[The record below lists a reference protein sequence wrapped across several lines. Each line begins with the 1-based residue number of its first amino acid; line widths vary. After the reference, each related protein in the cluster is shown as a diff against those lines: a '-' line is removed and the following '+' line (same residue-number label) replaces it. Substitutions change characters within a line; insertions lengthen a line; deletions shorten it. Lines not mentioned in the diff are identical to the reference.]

1 MVPCDTV
8 ELLSNRSFGFL
19 MAAKFL
25 FHEKSCFR
33 CPDRGIGLTMMLSV
47 LLTAPAVAQH
57 PETLPSGVPAFLSE
71 IHGAEAQDWV
81 ERQNRKTVSV
91 LEDDSRYRD
100 FYDQILSAEQSK
112 DRLDEPE
119 FLGGNIWNFWQ
130 DGHHPRGIWRRTT
143 LASYRQILTGWQT
156 KLDVDALAARE
167 HENWVF
173 EGADCLKP
181 KDRYCLISLS
191 SGGEDARTLREYDTQ
206 AGLFVLNGLTLPRA
220 KQTVAWVDRDTLLVA
235 RDWDGAGDM
244 LTTSGYPF
252 VIRRVV
258 RNEPFDQAIE
268 IYRGEKDDVAVDPL
282 TITDGDGNRILLIR
296 RSPTFFSSRFAVLE
310 GMETAFQ
317 GKRKGTLRWLTLP
330 DRVDLKGMIHGALVF
345 TIEEDWTPP
354 GENRIPAGSL
364 VLLDPHDTQARPE
377 ILFVPE
383 SGKILEDAAITRNTI
398 IVTYLEHVQGRAMVL
413 HASADVKNHWHQV
426 VLPLPDMSSVHIVD
440 TDQPSDAAF
449 LKVESFLVPPQLWLV
464 GTSQAGL
471 EKVRQT
477 KPLFN
482 ADELTIEQLQARSRD
497 GTEIP
502 YFLVRRKNMAMDGSY
517 PALLTAYGGFLS
529 SVTPRYDPVIG
540 RSWLAHGGVYAVANI
555 RGGGEFG
562 PAWHDA
568 GKTVHRQKVFDDF
581 TAVGRDLVRRGI
593 TSRDRLGIRGRSNGG
608 LLMGVAFTQ
617 HPELWKAVIMGVPL
631 LDMINYESLSAGA
644 SWADEYGSMKNP
656 DEARFLQSIS
666 PLHHLKADV
675 NYPTPFIFTSTSDD
689 RVGPVHAR
697 RFAARL
703 EALKK
708 PFFYYEDVEGGHSG
722 TVNAEEIAHE
732 RALEA
737 VYLAQQLMSAQ

>member
-1 MVPCDTV
+1 MKTKLFYREKP
-8 ELLSNRSFGFL
+8 FL
-19 MAAKFL
+19 HCPAWGISLIMA
-25 FHEKSCFR
+25 
-33 CPDRGIGLTMMLSV
+33 LSV
-47 LLTAPAVAQH
+47 SLTVPAVAQH
-57 PETLPSGVPAFLSE
+57 SETLPSGVPAFLDE

-91 LEDDSRYRD
+91 LEADPRYRD
-100 FYDQILSAEQSK
+100 LYDQILSAEQSRN
-112 DRLDEPE
+112 RLDEPE

-143 LASYRQILTGWQT
+143 LASYRQLLTGWQT
-156 KLDVDALAARE
+156 KLDVDALASKE

-173 EGADCLKP
+173 EGADCLRP

-206 AGLFVLNGLTLPRA
+206 AGLFILNGLTLPRA
-220 KQTVAWVDRDTLLVA
+220 KQTSAWVDRDTLLVG
-235 RDWDGAGDM
+235 RDWDGTGDM

-252 VIRRVV
+252 VIRRVI
-258 RNEPFDQAIE
+258 RNEPFDQALE

-282 TITDGDGNRILLIR
+282 TVTDGDGNRIFLIR
-296 RSPTFFSSRFAVLE
+296 RSPSFFSSRFAVLE

-317 GKRKGTLRWLTLP
+317 GRQKGTLRWLTLP
-330 DRVDLKGMIHGALVF
+330 DRVDLKGMIHGTLVF
-345 TIEEDWTPP
+345 SLEEDWTQA
-354 GENRIPAGSL
+354 GENSIPAGSL
-364 VLLDPHDTQARPE
+364 VALDPHDPQAKPE

-383 SGKILEDAAITRNTI
+383 SGKVLENAAVTRNTI

-413 HASADVKNHWHQV
+413 HASPDAKNRWHQV

-440 TDQPSDAAF
+440 TDQSSDAAF
-449 LKVESFLVPPQLWLV
+449 LKVESFLSPPQLWLV
-464 GTSQAGL
+464 GTTQPGL
-471 EKVRQT
+471 EKIRQI

-482 ADELTIEQLQARSRD
+482 ADELAVEQLQAHSPD

-502 YFLVRRKNMAMDGSY
+502 YFLVRPRNMTRDGTH
-517 PALLTAYGGFLS
+517 PTLLTAYGGFLS

-540 RSWLAHGGVYAVANI
+540 RAWLAHGGVYAVANI

-562 PAWHDA
+562 PAWHEA
-568 GKTVHRQKVFDDF
+568 GKTIHRQKVFDDF
-581 TAVGRDLVRRGI
+581 TAVGRDLVKRGV

-617 HPELWKAVIMGVPL
+617 HPELWRAVIIGVPL
-631 LDMINYESLSAGA
+631 LDMVNYESLAAGA

-666 PLHHLKADV
+666 PLQHLKADV
-675 NYPTPFIFTSTSDD
+675 KYPTPFIFTSTSDD

-722 TVNAEEIAHE
+722 TVNAEEVAHE

-737 VYLAQQLMSAQ
+737 VYLAQQLMSGQ

>member
-1 MVPCDTV
+1 MTA
-8 ELLSNRSFGFL
+8 R
-19 MAAKFL
+19 L
-25 FHEKSCFR
+25 FPREKSYFR
-33 CPDRGIGLTMMLSV
+33 SSDWGIGLAMTLSV
-47 LLTAPAVAQH
+47 LLTVSALAQQ
-57 PETLPSGVPAFLSE
+57 PEALPSGVPTYLDE
-71 IHGAEAQDWV
+71 IHGAQAQDWV

-91 LEDDSRYRD
+91 LEVDPRYRD

-112 DRLDEPE
+112 DRLDEPA

-156 KLDVDALAARE
+156 KLDIDALASRE

-181 KDRYCLISLS
+181 KERYCLVALS

-206 AGLFVLNGLTLPRA
+206 AGLFVLNGFTLPRA
-220 KQTVAWVDRDTLLVA
+220 KQSAAWVDRDTLLVT
-235 RDWDGAGDM
+235 RDWDGTGAM
-244 LTTSGYPF
+244 LTSSGYPF

-258 RNEPFDQAIE
+258 RNEPFDQALE

-282 TITDGDGNRILLIR
+282 VVTDGDGNRIFLVR
-296 RSPTFFSSRFAVLE
+296 RSPEFFSSRFAVLE

-317 GKRKGTLRWLTLP
+317 GRQKGTLRWLTLP
-330 DRVDLKGMIHGALVF
+330 DRVDLKGMIHGTLVF
-345 TIEEDWTPP
+345 SLEEDWTPTD
-354 GENRIPAGSL
+354 ENKIPAGSL
-364 VLLDPHDTQARPE
+364 VALDPHDPQAKPE
-377 ILFVPE
+377 ILFTPE
-383 SGKILEDAAITRNTI
+383 SGKVLEDAAVTRNTI
-398 IVTYLEHVQGRAMVL
+398 IVTYLEHVQGRVMVL
-413 HASADVKNHWHQV
+413 HASPDVNEHWHQV

-440 TDQPSDAAF
+440 IDQSSDAAF
-449 LKVESFLVPPQLWLV
+449 LKVESFLSPPELWLV
-464 GTSQAGL
+464 GASQAGV
-471 EKVRQT
+471 EKIRQT

-482 ADELTIEQLQARSRD
+482 ANDLAVEQLQARSSD
-497 GTEIP
+497 GAEIP
-502 YFLVRRKNMAMDGSY
+502 YFLIRPRNMTRDGTH
-517 PALLTAYGGFLS
+517 PTLLTAYGGFLA

-540 RSWLAHGGVYAVANI
+540 RAWLTHGGVYAVANI

-562 PAWHDA
+562 PAWHEA
-568 GKTVHRQKVFDDF
+568 GKTIHRQRIFDDF
-581 TAVGRDLVRRGI
+581 TAVGRDLVKRKI

-631 LDMINYESLSAGA
+631 LDMINYESLAAGA
-644 SWADEYGSMKNP
+644 SWVDEYGSMKNP
-656 DEARFLQSIS
+656 DEAHFLESIS
-666 PLHHLKADV
+666 PLQHLKADV
-675 NYPTPFIFTSTSDD
+675 QYPTPFIFTSTSDD

-737 VYLAQQLMSAQ
+737 VYLAQQLMSGQ

>member
-1 MVPCDTV
+1 
-8 ELLSNRSFGFL
+8 